1 VNLRAIDPSADDGVA
16 RELLAVQRAAYAMEA
31 ELVAD
36 DRIPPLWESL
46 EELRRAPLAWVGAFR
61 DERLVGAVGW
71 SLEAD
76 ALDVG
81 RLVVSPAVH
90 RCGVGSALVRQVLAH
105 AGERPTVV
113 STGRDNLPARALYE
127 RLGFEAVSE
136 VEIVPGLWVTNYRH
150 S

>member
-1 VNLRAIDPSADDGVA
+1 MNLRVIDPSADDGVA
-16 RELLAVQRAAYAMEA
+16 RALLAVQRTAYAVEA

-46 EELRRAPLAWVGAFR
+46 EELRHAPLVWVGAFW

-71 SLEAD
+71 SWEGE

-90 RCGVGSALVRQVLAH
+90 RRGVGSALVRQVLAH
-105 AGERPTVV
+105 AGARPTVV
-113 STGRDNLPARALYE
+113 STGRDNRPARALYE
-127 RLGFEAVSE
+127 RLSFQRVNE
-136 VEIVPGLWVTNYRH
+136 VEVIPGLWVTNYRH
-150 S
+150 A